1 MIHTRAFL
9 NHKDY
14 ENFIN
19 GGEGKVCK
27 PNVSVCEQEYELHFN
42 FTPTIDKDCV
52 PHTAGT
58 VYSYVIT
65 YVYKTS
71 SAETQ
76 EKKVTVTGNS
86 KDVSFTADD
95 APEIIVPE
103 YDFMGWST
111 VRIPTRD
118 EIETE
123 GFIIDPGDRM
133 MTNKNV
139 KLYANY
145 TITVQGLVN
154 ENYAVLVSGNS
165 FNTIEIKPE
174 CPYNIL
180 LVSDWQQVA
189 MNTKQLRT
197 GVDNTIVWNQYLP
210 DEWYTLDLVNF
221 YNNKTLPFK
230 PGAEL
235 FWALGDQDY
244 VSNFTIGFSGT
255 TGTSC
260 DYPWYSDDSWDGVFA
275 SANDEFYSQTPG
287 NLTVNINGTYS
298 FDSSYMFTNMR
309 NTTALTLNTQTFDCT
324 YTSNMFAGCN
334 SLKTLNINGNFK
346 WDSIKGCNNMFK
358 GDNQLTSIPYNTA
371 YTRDSQYNTLYPMFN
386 GTDGSANC
394 GGLFD
399 ASGLTYIGPTLNM
412 NAISLSGCTIGGNQQ
427 DALDDMLFNCPNLTD
442 VRIINLN
449 NNDWNFSDK
458 STKTYIPKMNK
469 DSIEYLVAHLTD
481 CTSNPHTLTFSTNAL
496 TNYTMDGDY
505 AVVST
510 SDPLY
515 HVIADALAKGWTVNF
530 TKKNYLKFTALES
543 SSIKFSG
550 TTNANT
556 LRYSLD
562 DGETWLGPVHN
573 YYIYVQ
579 SGSSILWKGT
589 RTPQNYYGIGTFYS
603 TGRFKAEGNVMSLLY
618 GDDYA
623 NKLTLN
629 SAYTFCQLFRYCTG
643 LTDAS
648 NLVLPAT
655 TLANSCY
662 SGMFQGCTSLTT
674 APELPATTL
683 AQSCYYNMFNN
694 CTSLTSAPSSIG
706 NSATTMAVSACCE
719 MFRGCTSLTSAPK
732 LPATTL
738 AEACYGYMFADCT
751 SLTTAPELPATT
763 LANNCYDS
771 MFYYC
776 SSLTGVPSD
785 YLPATT
791 LAQQCYRGMFART
804 SLTSVPELP
813 ATTLANNCYDTMFY
827 YCTTLTSV
835 PSNFLPST
843 TLAQQCYGSM
853 FQGCTSLVKA
863 PDLPATTL
871 VNYCYRAMFS
881 GCTSLNYIRCL
892 ATYTGAT
899 QCTSNWVQGV
909 APTGTFMKSPDM
921 TSWTIGNNGIPTGW
935 VTKDDGIN
943 LSKNE
948 IGLYE
953 SGGTSQ
959 ITVSSTNSVW
969 TATTQDSWITL
980 SQSTGSTGDTNVTIT
995 VSSTS
1000 EPRTGHVEFTDGNR
1014 TLTLSVTQNDDLF
1027 TPLTF
1032 EITSDGTIYWKR
1044 YGYPTAK
1051 TIQYS
1056 KNGGTLTN
1064 LSTGSSISVVSGDV
1078 IEFYGNTDTYGSNTS
1093 YFHTFSGSTA
1103 GFNVKGNMMSL
1114 LDKDNYVSKSTLN
1127 SAYTFTYLFE
1137 YCTGLTD
1144 ASSLILPA
1152 TTLANYCYYG
1162 MFRGCTSL
1170 TSAPELPATTLT
1182 QYCYFGMFI
1191 GCTSLNYIK
1200 CLATDISASNCT
1212 TNWVLD
1218 VAPTGIFVKD
1228 PSMTSWTIGNNG
1240 IPTGWVTKDTD
1251 DEAFTPLTFVALE
1264 SGTFK
1269 FSGSTADN
1277 TLSYSLDSGAT
1288 WTALAHDTYTPTVQA
1303 GDSIMFKGNCTPVPA
1318 TTLSQPMGIG
1328 NFISTGRFNV
1338 EGNVM
1343 YLISDN
1349 NPFNLTDKNYAFARL
1364 FYANTNLI
1372 NAEDML
1378 LPATTLVSYCYLR
1391 MFDGCTSL
1399 VSVPELPAT
1408 TLYESCYE
1416 FMFRDCTSLTGIP
1429 STLPATTLGNRC
1441 YYGMFY
1447 HCSSLTSVP
1456 SDYLPATT
1464 LAQSCYRSMFARTSL
1479 TSVPELPAI
1488 ALDVECYGSMFA
1500 DCTTLTSVPSNF
1512 LPSTTLAQQCYGSM
1526 FQGCTSLVK
1535 APDLPATTLVNYC
1548 YRAMFSGC
1556 TSLNYIK
1563 CLATSTGA
1571 TQCTTGW
1578 VNGVASAGT
1587 FVKAEEMTSWTIG
1600 NNGIPTGWV
1609 AEDYHT
1615 IRVVKSNCAIY
1626 ETGGTEQIEVS
1637 SDVNPWS
1644 ATTKDNWIT
1653 LSQVN
1658 GPTGTTNR
1666 TLTVLSTSKLRAGTV
1681 DFTDGEMTTTLNVIQ
1696 NDNAFKPLTFV
1707 ALESGTFKF
1716 SGSPQN
1722 SITNTPINTL
1732 SYSLDSGATWTA
1744 LPDNTDTPTVQA
1756 GDSIMFKGECI
1767 PTLYKGIGR
1776 FSSTGR
1782 YNVEGNIMSLLY
1794 GDNYQ
1799 DKFTLPNITMSDVFY
1814 ELFRENTKLINA
1826 QNLALPATNLSSY
1839 CYRQMF
1845 RMCTNLVTAPAL
1857 PATILSGSCYNSMF
1871 EGCTSLTSAPEL
1883 PATTLASGCYY
1894 GMFRGCSS
1902 LTSIPSTSIGDETT
1916 VMKASACCEMF
1927 SGCTSLTTAPELPA
1941 TTLDNGCYKAMFA
1954 NCTSLTTAPS
1964 SVGTSA
1970 STIPASACTNMFMG
1984 CTGLTTAPI
1993 LPSTELG
2000 YSCYYQMFYGCS
2012 SLTTLPE
2019 LPATTLSVSGYAN
2032 MFEYCTSLTGV
2043 PANYLPATTL
2053 AQSCYNG
2060 MFWNCTGLTTA
2071 SLTLPATTLA
2081 TNCYERMFAGCTS
2094 LTTVPTL
2101 PAKSLSEG
2109 CYGIMF
2115 MGCTSLTGVPSDYL
2129 PATTLA
2135 NYCYSHMFHG
2145 CTSLTN
2151 APELPARTLSEG
2163 CYSSMFADCSNLN
2176 YIKCLATS
2184 VTATNCTNVWLYGV
2198 AASGTFAKA
2207 EEMTSWTRD
2216 VNGIPTGWT
2225 VEDAS

>member
-95 APEIIVPE
+95 APEIIIPE

-133 MTNKNV
+133 ITNKNV

-189 MNTKQLRT
+189 MNIKQLRT

-210 DEWYTLDLVNF
+210 DEWYTWDLVNF

-260 DYPWYSDDSWDGVFA
+260 DYPWYSDDSWDGIFA
-275 SANDEFYSQTPG
+275 SANDEFYSQTPE

-334 SLKTLNINGNFK
+334 SLRTLNINGNFK

-399 ASGLTYIGPTLNM
+399 ASGLTYIGPILNM

-530 TKKNYLKFTALES
+530 MKKNYLKFTALQDCNFRFNGS
-543 SSIKFSG
+543 
-550 TTNANT
+550 TTANT
-556 LRYSLD
+556 LSYSLN
-562 DGETWLGPVHN
+562 DGETWTGIGSGSYVF
-573 YYIYVQ
+573 VQ

-589 RTPQNYYGIGTFYS
+589 CTPNSVNGIGTFS
-603 TGRFKAEGNVMSLLY
+603 TSNSNNRFSVEGNVISLLY
-618 GDDYA
+618 GDNYANQTDLTGKDYA
-623 NKLTLN
+623 FSRLFYANTTGNTSIVNAENMLLPATILAN
-629 SAYTFCQLFRYCTG
+629 YCYFQMFYNCCQLTKAPKLPATILADWCYSYMFYNCSS
-643 LTDAS
+643 LTTAPS
-648 NLVLPAT
+648 LPAT
-655 TLANSCY
+655 TLTSNCY
-662 SGMFQGCTSLTT
+662 QYMFWGCSSLTTTPELPATTLVDYCYGSMFKGCTSLTT

-683 AQSCYYNMFNN
+683 EYNCYRSMFN
-694 CTSLTSAPSSIG
+694 
-706 NSATTMAVSACCE
+706 
-719 MFRGCTSLTSAPK
+719 
-732 LPATTL
+732 
-738 AEACYGYMFADCT
+738 
-751 SLTTAPELPATT
+751 
-763 LANNCYDS
+763 
-771 MFYYC
+771 
-776 SSLTGVPSD
+776 
-785 YLPATT
+785 
-791 LAQQCYRGMFART
+791 
-804 SLTSVPELP
+804 
-813 ATTLANNCYDTMFY
+813 
-827 YCTTLTSV
+827 
-835 PSNFLPST
+835 
-843 TLAQQCYGSM
+843 
-853 FQGCTSLVKA
+853 
-863 PDLPATTL
+863 
-871 VNYCYRAMFS
+871 
-881 GCTSLNYIRCL
+881 
-892 ATYTGAT
+892 
-899 QCTSNWVQGV
+899 
-909 APTGTFMKSPDM
+909 
-921 TSWTIGNNGIPTGW
+921 
-935 VTKDDGIN
+935 
-943 LSKNE
+943 
-948 IGLYE
+948 
-953 SGGTSQ
+953 
-959 ITVSSTNSVW
+959 
-969 TATTQDSWITL
+969 
-980 SQSTGSTGDTNVTIT
+980 
-995 VSSTS
+995 
-1000 EPRTGHVEFTDGNR
+1000 
-1014 TLTLSVTQNDDLF
+1014 
-1027 TPLTF
+1027 
-1032 EITSDGTIYWKR
+1032 
-1044 YGYPTAK
+1044 
-1051 TIQYS
+1051 
-1056 KNGGTLTN
+1056 
-1064 LSTGSSISVVSGDV
+1064 
-1078 IEFYGNTDTYGSNTS
+1078 
-1093 YFHTFSGSTA
+1093 
-1103 GFNVKGNMMSL
+1103 
-1114 LDKDNYVSKSTLN
+1114 
-1127 SAYTFTYLFE
+1127 
-1137 YCTGLTD
+1137 
-1144 ASSLILPA
+1144 
-1152 TTLANYCYYG
+1152 
-1162 MFRGCTSL
+1162 
-1170 TSAPELPATTLT
+1170 
-1182 QYCYFGMFI
+1182 

-1200 CLATDISASNCT
+1200 CLATNTGATQCT
-1212 TNWVLD
+1212 TDWVQG
-1218 VAPTGIFVKD
+1218 VAPTGTFVKD
-1228 PSMTSWTIGNNG
+1228 SSMTSWTIGING

-1264 SGTFK
+1264 SGTFR
-1269 FSGSTADN
+1269 FSGSTTAN

-1408 TLYESCYE
+1408 TLSDVCYGA
-1416 FMFRDCTSLTGIP
+1416 MFSGCTSLT
-1429 STLPATTLGNRC
+1429 TLP
-1441 YYGMFY
+1441 
-1447 HCSSLTSVP
+1447 V
-1456 SDYLPATT
+1456 LPATT
-1464 LAQSCYRSMFARTSL
+1464 LADNCYSGMFSNCTGITSVPSNYLPLTTLAVGCYESMFSNCTSL
-1479 TSVPELPAI
+1479 TSVPELPATTL
-1488 ALDVECYGSMFA
+1488 AAECYGGMFYG
-1500 DCTTLTSVPSNF
+1500 CSSLVTVPSNL
-1512 LPSTTLAQQCYGSM
+1512 LPATTLAWGCYSGM
-1526 FQGCTSLVK
+1526 FQGCTSLTS
-1535 APDLPATTLVNYC
+1535 APYLPAPILANYC
-1548 YRAMFSGC
+1548 YNTMFSNC
-1556 TSLNYIK
+1556 SNLNYIK

-1571 TQCTTGW
+1571 SQCTTGW
-1578 VNGVASAGT
+1578 VDGVASA
-1587 FVKAEEMTSWTIG
+1587 
-1600 NNGIPTGWV
+1600 
-1609 AEDYHT
+1609 
-1615 IRVVKSNCAIY
+1615 
-1626 ETGGTEQIEVS
+1626 
-1637 SDVNPWS
+1637 
-1644 ATTKDNWIT
+1644 
-1653 LSQVN
+1653 
-1658 GPTGTTNR
+1658 
-1666 TLTVLSTSKLRAGTV
+1666 
-1681 DFTDGEMTTTLNVIQ
+1681 
-1696 NDNAFKPLTFV
+1696 
-1707 ALESGTFKF
+1707 
-1716 SGSPQN
+1716 
-1722 SITNTPINTL
+1722 
-1732 SYSLDSGATWTA
+1732 
-1744 LPDNTDTPTVQA
+1744 
-1756 GDSIMFKGECI
+1756 
-1767 PTLYKGIGR
+1767 
-1776 FSSTGR
+1776 
-1782 YNVEGNIMSLLY
+1782 
-1794 GDNYQ
+1794 
-1799 DKFTLPNITMSDVFY
+1799 
-1814 ELFRENTKLINA
+1814 
-1826 QNLALPATNLSSY
+1826 
-1839 CYRQMF
+1839 
-1845 RMCTNLVTAPAL
+1845 
-1857 PATILSGSCYNSMF
+1857 
-1871 EGCTSLTSAPEL
+1871 
-1883 PATTLASGCYY
+1883 
-1894 GMFRGCSS
+1894 
-1902 LTSIPSTSIGDETT
+1902 
-1916 VMKASACCEMF
+1916 
-1927 SGCTSLTTAPELPA
+1927 
-1941 TTLDNGCYKAMFA
+1941 
-1954 NCTSLTTAPS
+1954 
-1964 SVGTSA
+1964 
-1970 STIPASACTNMFMG
+1970 
-1984 CTGLTTAPI
+1984 
-1993 LPSTELG
+1993 
-2000 YSCYYQMFYGCS
+2000 
-2012 SLTTLPE
+2012 
-2019 LPATTLSVSGYAN
+2019 
-2032 MFEYCTSLTGV
+2032 
-2043 PANYLPATTL
+2043 
-2053 AQSCYNG
+2053 
-2060 MFWNCTGLTTA
+2060 
-2071 SLTLPATTLA
+2071 
-2081 TNCYERMFAGCTS
+2081 
-2094 LTTVPTL
+2094 
-2101 PAKSLSEG
+2101 
-2109 CYGIMF
+2109 
-2115 MGCTSLTGVPSDYL
+2115 
-2129 PATTLA
+2129 
-2135 NYCYSHMFHG
+2135 
-2145 CTSLTN
+2145 
-2151 APELPARTLSEG
+2151 
-2163 CYSSMFADCSNLN
+2163 
-2176 YIKCLATS
+2176 
-2184 VTATNCTNVWLYGV
+2184 
-2198 AASGTFAKA
+2198 GTFAKA

-2225 VEDAS
+2225 VEDVS